1 MFSRKNKIRKIR
13 FINLA
18 EHLALQND
26 IVSRT
31 MDSMLTHGP
40 NNDSVKQ
47 PGDRREVPEADTF
60 PASSLSG
67 PKGPKSILTTT
78 GQVALNPSADG
89 R

>member
-1 MFSRKNKIRKIR
+1 MFSRKNRIRKIR

-40 NNDSVKQ
+40 NTDSVKQ
-47 PGDRREVPEADTF
+47 PGELTPP
-60 PASSLSG
+60 PASHLSG
-67 PKGPKSILTTT
+67 PKACLATA
-78 GQVALNPSADG
+78 GQVVLHKSADG